1 MRKFRWLL
9 ALFVAVAAVPAAAVA
24 QAPTTVTGTVTSL
37 ETGEPLPGITVMV
50 EGTGIGTLTDAQGR
64 YSIDVPAGSD
74 MLTFSSLA
82 YGDKSIA
89 ITGDVMNVELSSE
102 AIALEGVVV
111 TALGI
116 EQQERA
122 ISTSVA
128 ELDSEEFTD
137 APEPNLVN
145 ALAGEVAGVQTVGA
159 GPQGGS
165 ARIVIR
171 GASSISGNNQP
182 LFVVDGVP
190 ISNDAPGLD
199 GYGGFDYGNAASD
212 INSADI
218 ASVTVLK
225 GPNAAALYGSRAAN
239 GVILITT
246 KDGSGIDGTR
256 ITVQSN
262 TSFTEPL
269 RLPDYQNQYGQGYG
283 GEYSFGTINTGA
295 DESWGP
301 PCDGRPIVQWWSDGE
316 PAPFECHPNNVRD
329 FFETGLSTY
338 NSVSLASATDQ
349 ANARI
354 SLSNENIDGMY
365 PGFEQDKWNVSLNGA
380 LEMSDR
386 FRGDA
391 SVNYIRK
398 EAEHRPGIGYDYANF
413 MQQTVWFGRSVSM
426 DRLREAYFSS
436 PDVMDT
442 WNPAFHTNPY
452 WLQLRN
458 NNWDDR
464 DRIIGNASLS
474 YDLADWLTTTARV
487 GTDWYQDERKREWY
501 EDGTNNF
508 YSGFVHTNLNTNE
521 TNVDL
526 LLSGSRDLT
535 SSITLN
541 ATVGGNHRYAEYS
554 WDQAIVDEL
563 TVPGIFSV
571 GNSARPVRTGDYLEQ
586 LAMNSLYGQA
596 QFGYNNYAFVQVTG
610 RNDWSSTLPEENNSY
625 FYPSVSG
632 SFIFTD
638 AFDLGS
644 DILSFGKVRASWA
657 QVGNDASPYQLR
669 ATYPAQGSF
678 NGNIPAFAVP
688 DELANAN
695 LKPEQTES
703 WEIGT
708 NLQFLNNRLGL
719 EATYY
724 DMVTRDQILATQ
736 ISGAT
741 GFYSQ
746 VVNAGAIANKG
757 IELRLNATPVAL
769 DNGFTWDM
777 AINYANNDSE
787 ILELAEGLDTYVL
800 GQYWQVTTEA
810 KVGDSYGGLY
820 GIGFLREC
828 VRDGSGACRVD
839 EDGNTIRDPNGAVI
853 IGADGLPLPTNER
866 ILLGNYTPDWSGSL
880 SNTFGYKGLELSFL
894 LDSRQ
899 GGELYSVTQAFG
911 LYTGVLEETL
921 EGREIS
927 FGTDEEGNYIC
938 EPGLAVP
945 GVTESGEPNEV
956 KVCPNEYY
964 KYLFASGIRE
974 GAVYDASYV
983 KLREARLGYTF
994 PQSIMEKTP
1003 FSNMSIAL
1011 VGRNLMLWTDMPN
1024 IDPETAFDA
1033 GNSQG
1038 FEFGQIP
1045 SARSIGFNIIVTP

>member
-1 MRKFRWLL
+1 MKKFRWLL
-9 ALFVAVAAVPAAAVA
+9 ALFVAVAAVPAALAA
-24 QAPTTVTGTVTSL
+24 QAPTTVTGTVTSA

-50 EGTGIGTLTDAQGR
+50 EGTGVGTLTDAQGR
-64 YSIDVPAGSD
+64 YSIEVPAGSNT
-74 MLTFSSLA
+74 LNFTSLA
-82 YGDKSIA
+82 YGDETVE
-89 ITGDVMNVELSSE
+89 ITGSVVNVALESE

-145 ALAGEVAGVQTVGA
+145 ALAGEVAGVQTIGA

-182 LFVVDGVP
+182 LFVIDGVP
-190 ISNDAPGLD
+190 ISNDAPNIQ
-199 GYGGFDYGNAASD
+199 GYGGIDYGNAASD
-212 INSADI
+212 INSSDI

-246 KDGSGIDGTR
+246 KNGSGIDGTQV
-256 ITVQSN
+256 TVQSN

-283 GEYSFGTINTGA
+283 GEFSFGTINTGA

-301 PCDGRPIVQWWSDGE
+301 PCDGRPVVQWWSEGE
-316 PAPFECHPNNVRD
+316 AVPFECHPDNVEG

-338 NSVSLASATDQ
+338 NSVALASSSDQ

-365 PGFEQDKWNVSLNGA
+365 PGFEQNKWNVSLSGA
-380 LEMSDR
+380 LDISDR

-391 SVNYIRK
+391 SVNYVRK
-398 EAEHRPGIGYDYANF
+398 EGEQRPGIGYDFNNF
-413 MQQTVWFGRSVSM
+413 MQQTVWFGRSVDI
-426 DRLREAYFSS
+426 DRLREAYFAS
-436 PDVMDT
+436 PDVMNT

-452 WLQLRN
+452 WLQLKN
-458 NNWDDR
+458 TNWDDR

-487 GTDWYQDERKREWY
+487 GTDWYQDERKQEWW

-508 YSGFVHTNLNTNE
+508 YSGFVHDNINTSE

-526 LLSGSRDLT
+526 LLSANRDLT
-535 SSITLN
+535 ESVTLN
-541 ATVGGNHRYAEYS
+541 ATVGGNHRYSEYS
-554 WDQAIVDEL
+554 SNRAIVDEL

-571 GNSARPVRTGDYLEQ
+571 GNSARPVRTGDYREQ

-638 AFDLGS
+638 AFDLNS
-644 DILSFGKVRASWA
+644 DFLTFGKLRASWA
-657 QVGNDASPYQLR
+657 QVGNDAQPYQLF
-669 ATYPAQGSF
+669 ATYPAQPSF

-688 DELANAN
+688 DELANAD

-708 NLQFLNNRLGL
+708 NLQFFDNRLGL

-736 ISGAT
+736 ISGTT

-757 IELRLNATPVAL
+757 FELRLNATPVAL

-777 AINYANNDSE
+777 AVNYANNNSE

-810 KVGDSYGGLY
+810 KVGDAYGGLY
-820 GIGFLREC
+820 GIGFQ
-828 VRDGSGACRVD
+828 RDEQGR
-839 EDGNTIRDPNGAVI
+839 RI
-853 IGADGLPLPTNER
+853 IGANGLPLGTDER
-866 ILLGNYTPDWSGSL
+866 ILLGNYTPDWTGSL
-880 SNTFGYKGLELSFL
+880 SNTFGYNGLELSFL

-921 EGREIS
+921 KGREES
-927 FGTDEEGNYIC
+927 FGTDADGNYIC
-938 EPGLAVP
+938 EPGLVLD

-956 KVCPNEYY
+956 NVCPNQYY
-964 KYLFASGIRE
+964 KYLFGSGIRE
-974 GAVYDASYV
+974 AAVYDASYV
-983 KLREARLGYTF
+983 KLREARLGYTL
-994 PQSIMEKTP
+994 PQSIMERTP

-1045 SARSIGFNIIVTP
+1045 TARSIGFNIIVTP